1 MSYIHTEKK
10 KKKENSVL
18 YNFGSEISFY
28 KVVDT
33 TSNCVNDNNVDIPL
47 LISHCGVLLKGY
59 FVDVNIFMNSLWR
72 LKNHA
77 FILLSKNL
85 PFPLCFFCS

>member
-47 LISHCGVLLKGY
+47 PLSSD
-59 FVDVNIFMNSLWR
+59 FW
-72 LKNHA
+72 
-77 FILLSKNL
+77 ILD
-85 PFPLCFFCS
+85 